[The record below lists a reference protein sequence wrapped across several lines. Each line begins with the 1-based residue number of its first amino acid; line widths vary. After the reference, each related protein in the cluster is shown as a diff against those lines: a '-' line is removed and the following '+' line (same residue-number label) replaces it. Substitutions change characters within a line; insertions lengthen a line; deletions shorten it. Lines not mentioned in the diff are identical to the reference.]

1 MTPNTENAAKE
12 DGSKPLPASQFWI
25 TQLSMAKQDH
35 KSFFEYGKK
44 VESRYKNSKDAVARV
59 NRGKR
64 FQILYSNTEVLK
76 AALYARTAKPD
87 VRQRFTYQKDELA
100 RTAGDMMERVLSYCA
115 DTTHH
120 DRSFRQGVHDLCLPG
135 RGVVWIEYEPVIGT
149 DDMGQEIV
157 VDQKVD
163 DAFVYY
169 RDFLHSPAKCWAEV
183 WWIARRKLMTRDD
196 MKDAGFKDAETIP
209 LNWAPDMEQRDK
221 EVPESLKRAE
231 VWEVWHKSKKERIF
245 VVEGHPKVA
254 RVDPDPYG
262 LQGFWPCAEPCQAIT
277 SNDNF
282 VPCALFSE
290 YEDQADDLD
299 EITERISKLTRALK
313 RRGVYDASVKELR
326 RLSKAND
333 NEFIPAENW
342 GAFAQNGGLKGAYQ
356 TEDLKPIAE
365 TLLALYQTKDML
377 VQTIYEIMGVSD
389 IMRGNSD
396 ASETATAQQLK
407 AQFGSARVKTMQGDV
422 QRWIRDTLRIKA
434 ELVAEQFEPQVL
446 LAITGMKLET
456 EAERAQKEAQ
466 EQAQKM
472 QQWQMA
478 AQQAMQQGQPP
489 PPQPQPEPPDE
500 EQEPTI
506 DAVVALLRDDKLRSY
521 QIDIE
526 TDSTVFEDAE
536 AEKESRTELLSAM
549 AGFMQQWMPIV
560 QTGGPSMLKLAFESL
575 EFAVRGF
582 RAGRQLEEAL
592 EECREALTEQQ
603 EQQANQPPPPDPAI
617 EREKIKME
625 ADKMRA
631 EADMKLKGV
640 DLQLKQMDLQA
651 KGAEIEIKKQ
661 SLAIDQ
667 EAKAAELGFKRQQ
680 MEMDLT
686 GKQIAM
692 EYDSRAREHDFEGKR
707 RMMELDY
714 AGRSAESERKAK
726 DKEQADKDKSESKE
740 RAEKP
745 KRVKFERDESGK
757 ITGGTV
763 S

>member
-1 MTPNTENAAKE
+1 MTPNTTNADKE
-12 DGSKPLPASQFWI
+12 EGSKPLPSSQFWV
-25 TQLSMAKQDH
+25 TQLAMAKQDH
-35 KSFFEYGKK
+35 RDFWEYGRK
-44 VESRYKNSKDAVARV
+44 VEKRYKNSKDAVARV

-87 VRQRFTYQKDELA
+87 VRQRFTYQKDELS

-120 DRSFRQGVHDLCLPG
+120 DRSFRQGVHDLVLPG

-149 DDMGQEIV
+149 DEMGQEIV

-163 DAFVYY
+163 DCFVYY

-196 MKDAGFKDAETIP
+196 MKDAGFKDYETIP

-221 EVPESLKRAE
+221 EVPEALKRAE
-231 VWEVWHKSKKERIF
+231 VWEIWHKSKKERLF
-245 VVEGHPKVA
+245 VVEGHPTVA

-356 TEDLKPIAE
+356 TEDLKPIAD

-377 VQTIYEIMGVSD
+377 IQTIYEVMGISD
-389 IMRGNSD
+389 IMRGNTDS
-396 ASETATAQQLK
+396 SETATAQQLK
-407 AQFGSARVKTMQGDV
+407 AQFGSARVKTMQADV

-434 ELVAEQFEPQVL
+434 ELVAEHYQPDVL

-456 EAERAQKEAQ
+456 EAQRAQREAQ

-478 AQQAMQQGQPP
+478 VQQAMAQGQPP
-489 PPQPQPEPPDE
+489 PPQPMPEQPDE

-526 TDSTVFEDAE
+526 TDSTVFQDAE
-536 AEKESRTELLSAM
+536 AEKESRTELISAM
-549 AGFMQQWMPIV
+549 AGFMQQWLPVV
-560 QTGGPSMLKLAFESL
+560 QVGGPPMLKLAFESL

-582 RAGRQLEEAL
+582 RSGRQLEEAL
-592 EECREALTEQQ
+592 EECREALTEQA
-603 EQQANQPPPPDPAI
+603 EAQANQPPPPDPAV
-617 EREKIKME
+617 EREKIKLE
-625 ADKMRA
+625 ADKQRA
-631 EADMKLKGV
+631 DADMKLKGM
-640 DLQLKQMDLQA
+640 DMQLKQMDMQF
-651 KGAEIEIKKQ
+651 KGEE
-661 SLAIDQ
+661 LAMKRESMALDR
-667 EAKAAELGFKRQQ
+667 EAKAAELGFKQKQ
-680 MEMDLT
+680 MELDLT
-686 GKQIAM
+686 GKRIAQ
-692 EYDSRAREHDFEGKR
+692 EYDTKNREHEMNHKR
-707 RMMELDY
+707 STLAMD
-714 AGRSAESERKAK
+714 AEARTASSNSGGDDGGGAKKKQRKV
-726 DKEQADKDKSESKE
+726 S
-740 RAEKP
+740 
-745 KRVKFERDESGK
+745 FERGPDGR
-757 ITGGTV
+757 ITGGV
-763 S
+763 IQ